1 VLHPGTAVKLGD
13 VIHLI
18 MTADV
23 VANGAGSDGM
33 ATVLQSPF
41 ICVSPT
47 NCLSVRNG
55 IAHSFVLVCV
65 CVISNAR

>member
-1 VLHPGTAVKLGD
+1 MLHPGTAVTLGD

-18 MTADV
+18 MTTDV
-23 VANGAGSDGM
+23 VANGAGSDG
-33 ATVLQSPF
+33 AAIVLQSPF

-47 NCLSVRNG
+47 KRLSVRNG

-65 CVISNAR
+65 YVW